1 MKLEKEAFKMK
12 KNVLILLG
20 LVLFLFVPGLVLADC
35 DDLGGFTGFILQGS
49 NTVVLYAGSTAV
61 GQFDVQSCN
70 VTSTSSI
77 LLIKTMVCDGDE
89 VMIDGSRCTVMNVKS
104 LN

>member
-1 MKLEKEAFKMK
+1 MK
-12 KNVLILLG
+12 KKILLLIG
-20 LVLFLFVPGLVLADC
+20 LGVFWLLPGPVFADC
-35 DDLGGFTGFILQGS
+35 DDLGGFSNFVLQGS
-49 NTVVLYAGSTAV
+49 STVVLYAGSSPM

-70 VTSTSSI
+70 VEQKSTI
-77 LLIKTMVCDGDE
+77 LLLKTMVCDGDE

>member
-1 MKLEKEAFKMK
+1 MK
-12 KNVLILLG
+12 KNLLILVGIGIL
-20 LVLFLFVPGLVLADC
+20 LLLPTLVLADC
-35 DDLGGFTGFILQGS
+35 DDLGGFTNFVLQGS
-49 NTVVLYAGSTAV
+49 NTVVLYAGSTPM

-77 LLIKTMVCDGDE
+77 LLLKPMVCDGDE
-89 VMIDGSRCTVMNVKS
+89 VMIDGSRCAVMNLKS

>member
-1 MKLEKEAFKMK
+1 MNKEVLKMK
-12 KNVLILLG
+12 KNVLILLS
-20 LVLFLFVPGLVLADC
+20 LVLLLLLPNLVLADC
-35 DDLGGFTGFILQGS
+35 DDLGGFTSFVLQGS

-70 VTSTSSI
+70 VTSTSNI

-89 VMIDGSRCTVMNVKS
+89 VMIDGSKCTVMSVKS

>member
-1 MKLEKEAFKMK
+1 MK
-12 KNVLILLG
+12 KNILILVCFG
-20 LVLFLFVPGLVLADC
+20 IFLLLPSLVLADC
-35 DDLGGFTGFILQGS
+35 DDLGGFTNFVLQGS
-49 NTVVLYAGSTAV
+49 NTVVLYAGSSPV

-89 VMIDGSRCTVMNVKS
+89 VMIDGSKCTVMNVKS

>member
-1 MKLEKEAFKMK
+1 MKR
-12 KNVLILLG
+12 NILIMVCFGIFLL
-20 LVLFLFVPGLVLADC
+20 VPSLVLADC
-35 DDLGGFTGFILQGS
+35 DDLGGYTNFILQGY
-49 NTVVLYAGSTAV
+49 NTVVLYAGSTPM

-70 VTSTSSI
+70 VTPKSSI
-77 LLIKTMVCDGDE
+77 LLIKSTVCDGDE

>member
-1 MKLEKEAFKMK
+1 MK
-12 KNVLILLG
+12 KNLLILVGIGIL
-20 LVLFLFVPGLVLADC
+20 LLLPMLVLADC
-35 DDLGGFTGFILQGS
+35 DDLGGFTNFVLQGS
-49 NTVVLYAGSTAV
+49 NTVVLYAGSTPM
-61 GQFDVQSCN
+61 GQVDVQSCN

-89 VMIDGSRCTVMNVKS
+89 IMIDGSRCTVMNVKS